1 MSTAHAGD
9 GRALVVLD
17 KFTTYLAVGVA
28 DLINIFQPDVLC
40 IGGGISK
47 QGDFL
52 IEPLARKVEEL
63 RYTKHSK
70 KQTKICA
77 ATLGNDAGIIGAALL
92 SDVK

>member
-1 MSTAHAGD
+1 MEQEYSLENAKKYIKQ
-9 GRALVVLD
+9 R
-17 KFTTYLAVGVA
+17 FME
-28 DLINIFQPDVLC
+28 
-40 IGGGISK
+40 

-52 IEPLARKVEEL
+52 IRPLIRKVEEL

-70 KQTKICA
+70 KQTTICA

>member
-1 MSTAHAGD
+1 MSTAS